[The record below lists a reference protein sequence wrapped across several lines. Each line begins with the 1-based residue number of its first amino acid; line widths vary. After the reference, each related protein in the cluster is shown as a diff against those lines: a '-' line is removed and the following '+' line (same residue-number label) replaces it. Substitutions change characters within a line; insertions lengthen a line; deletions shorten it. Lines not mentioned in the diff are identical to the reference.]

1 MRSMTGFGR
10 GELKTDAVR
19 IVVDVRTVNHKGLDV
34 KVRLPREAAQHE
46 SAVTRAVQQALQ
58 RGRVDV
64 HVEIEL
70 ADAARSPLDAAALM
84 ALVAEVRRVAQE
96 LQVAPGLGEGD
107 LLRVAL
113 QTRGVAPAA
122 TLDDPAPL
130 LHAVGAALSALEAAR
145 TQEGTALRRLL
156 GARLDAIAQLTAALR
171 ARSQGAP
178 ERAAERLRTRL
189 GALLQDSAH
198 NLDAA
203 RLAQEVALL
212 ADRLDVTEELERL
225 TLHVELGRALLVAA
239 EPAGRKL
246 DFLCQELLREANTA
260 GSKVQD
266 AAATHL
272 VVELKSEIERLR
284 EQAQNVE

>member
-10 GELKTDAVR
+10 GEIKTDAVR
-19 IVVDVRTVNHKGLDV
+19 IVVDIRTVNHKGLDV

-46 SAVTRAVQQALQ
+46 TAVTRAVQQGLQ

-64 HVEIEL
+64 HVELEL
-70 ADAARSPLDAAALM
+70 AAAARVPLDAAALVG
-84 ALVAEVRRVAQE
+84 LVAEVRRVAHE
-96 LQVAPGLGEGD
+96 LQVAQGLGEGD
-107 LLRVAL
+107 LLRAAL
-113 QTRGVAPAA
+113 QTRGAAPVAS
-122 TLDDPAPL
+122 LDDPAPL
-130 LHAVGAALSALEAAR
+130 LHAVGAALSALDAAR
-145 TQEGTALRRLL
+145 EHEGAALRRLL
-156 GARLDAIAQLTAALR
+156 GARLDAIAQLTHALG
-171 ARSQGAP
+171 ARTKGAP
-178 ERAAERLRTRL
+178 ERAADKLRGRLS
-189 GALLQDSAH
+189 ALLQDSAH
-198 NLDAA
+198 SVDAA

-225 TLHVELGRALLVAA
+225 TMHVELGRALLVAA

-246 DFLCQELLREANTA
+246 DFLCQELLREANTT